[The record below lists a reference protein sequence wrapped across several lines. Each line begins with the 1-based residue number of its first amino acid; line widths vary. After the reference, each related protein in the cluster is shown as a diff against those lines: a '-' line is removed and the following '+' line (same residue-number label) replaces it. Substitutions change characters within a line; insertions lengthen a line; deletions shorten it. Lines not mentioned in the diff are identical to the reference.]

1 MTRRNPF
8 EVIGTKNSYEVTSA
22 RDLMV
27 QAGLDW
33 QVSLNDIY
41 ASGSYDPILI
51 EDKYATIRK
60 DKNGLES
67 VLSVVGGR
75 YKVFQNE
82 EIFSCL
88 DDAVGSGQARYGAAG
103 ELKGGKVVW
112 TLLELPD
119 VVNVGDD
126 PHIAYLLAR
135 TSHDGSTPFQ
145 LTPMV
150 ERIGCTN
157 QINARMMTGEKTGL
171 YYSVR
176 HSTGNDINVI
186 DIKNT
191 FNIIRKDMQE
201 YVRVSTWLRGQQ
213 FDNQQFF
220 EFTKRVFALPTKIE
234 FAADEF
240 LTAGEKRAKTRALL
254 NRSNA
259 VKVWL
264 GETETQ
270 NNIANTKFGAF
281 QAIVEVSDHM
291 QRSGVKQAEK
301 IVLGTDINLKSK
313 ALDLLGV

>member
-1 MTRRNPF
+1 MTRRNPY
-8 EVIGTKNSYEVTSA
+8 ELIGTLNSFEVTSA
-22 RDLMV
+22 KDLMD
-27 QAGLDW
+27 QAGLNW
-33 QVSLNDIY
+33 KVSLNDVY

-51 EDKYATIRK
+51 EDRYATVRK
-60 DKNGLES
+60 DSSGLES
-67 VLSVVGGR
+67 VLSVVGTR

-82 EIFSCL
+82 EIFSSL
-88 DDAVGSGQARYGAAG
+88 DSVVGAGDARYGAAG
-103 ELKGGKVVW
+103 ELKGGKIVW

-119 VVNVGDD
+119 NVSIGDD
-126 PHIAYLLAR
+126 KHSAYLLAR

-145 LTPMV
+145 LTPIV
-150 ERIGCTN
+150 NRISCTN
-157 QINARMMTGEKTGL
+157 QINACMVQGQNKNL

-201 YVRVSTWLRGQQ
+201 YVRISSWLRGQE
-213 FDNQQFF
+213 FSNEEFF
-220 EFTKRVFALPTKIE
+220 NFTKRVFALPTKIE

-240 LTAGEKRAKTRALL
+240 LSAGEKRAKTRALL

-264 GETETQ
+264 GDTETQ
-270 NNIANTKFGAF
+270 DNIKNTKFGAF

-291 QRSGVKQAEK
+291 QRSSIKQAEK
-301 IVLGTDINLKSK
+301 IVLGTDITLKSR
-313 ALDLLGV
+313 AFELLGV

>member
-1 MTRRNPF
+1 MSRRNPF
-8 EVIGTKNSYEVTSA
+8 ELIGTKNSYEVTSA
-22 RDLMV
+22 KDLME

-33 QVSLNDIY
+33 RVSLNDVY
-41 ASGSYDPILI
+41 AAGSNDPILI
-51 EDKYATIRK
+51 EDRYATIRK
-60 DKNGLES
+60 DKDGFES

-88 DDAVGSGQARYGAAG
+88 DAAVGAGDARYGAAG
-103 ELKGGKVVW
+103 ELKGGKIVW

-119 VVNVGDD
+119 NVSIGDD
-126 PHIAYLLAR
+126 KHQAYLLAR

-145 LTPMV
+145 LTPV
-150 ERIGCTN
+150 VNRISCTN
-157 QINARMMTGEKTGL
+157 QINAKMMAGQAKDL

-176 HSTGNDINVI
+176 HSTGNEINAI
-186 DIKNT
+186 DIKNA

-201 YVRVSTWLRGQQ
+201 YVRVSNWLRAQPME
-213 FDNQQFF
+213 NKEFF

-240 LTAGEKRAKTRALL
+240 LSPGEKRAKTKALL

-270 NNIANTKFGAF
+270 DNIKNTKFGAF

-291 QRSGVKQAEK
+291 QRSSVKQAEK

-313 ALDLLGV
+313 ALQLLGV

>member
-1 MTRRNPF
+1 MSRRNPF
-8 EVIGTKNSYEVTSA
+8 ELIGTKNSYEVTSA
-22 RDLMV
+22 KDLMV

-33 QVSLNDIY
+33 RVSLNDVY
-41 ASGSYDPILI
+41 AAGSNDPILI
-51 EDKYATIRK
+51 EDRYATIRK
-60 DKNGLES
+60 DKDGFES

-88 DDAVGSGQARYGAAG
+88 DAAVGAGDARYGAAG
-103 ELKGGKVVW
+103 ELKSGKIVW

-119 VVNVGDD
+119 NVSIGDD
-126 PHIAYLLAR
+126 KHQAYLLAR

-145 LTPMV
+145 LTPV
-150 ERIGCTN
+150 VNRISCTN
-157 QINARMMTGEKTGL
+157 QINARMMAGQAKDL

-176 HSTGNDINVI
+176 HSTGNEINAI
-186 DIKNT
+186 DIKNA

-201 YVRVSTWLRGQQ
+201 YVRVSNWLRAQPME
-213 FDNQQFF
+213 NKEFF

-240 LTAGEKRAKTRALL
+240 LSPGEKRAKTKALL

-270 NNIANTKFGAF
+270 DNIKNTKFGAF

-291 QRSGVKQAEK
+291 QRSSVKQAEK

-313 ALDLLGV
+313 ALQLLGV